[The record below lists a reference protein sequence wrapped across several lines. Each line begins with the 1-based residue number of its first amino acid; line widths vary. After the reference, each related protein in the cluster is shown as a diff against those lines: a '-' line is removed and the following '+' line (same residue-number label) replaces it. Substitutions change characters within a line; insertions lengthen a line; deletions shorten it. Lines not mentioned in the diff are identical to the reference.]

1 VTPLQ
6 FRQVRTLTY
15 SKFLL
20 RHIKLDVATLAV
32 DRSPTVKINP
42 MLKACIL
49 LFAVVLICLGCAG
62 KSVTLGPNNS
72 VPLTSRK
79 WAQSSPQSAT
89 GELRYKAPE
98 GWTPE
103 RPASDMRVAQYK
115 LPKVEG
121 DSEDAL
127 LVLYYFGQGQGGT
140 AQANIDRWINQMQ
153 QPDGRPSK
161 EQARTENMTVNGLQ
175 VITVD
180 VSGTYSGGMSP
191 TGGMSGEKAGEKS
204 NYRLRAAIVE
214 TPKGSYF
221 VKLTGPEKTVTRWD
235 QAYID
240 YIKSFEFK

>member
-1 VTPLQ
+1 
-6 FRQVRTLTY
+6 
-15 SKFLL
+15 
-20 RHIKLDVATLAV
+20 
-32 DRSPTVKINP
+32 
-42 MLKACIL
+42 MLKAVIF
-49 LFAVVLICLGCAG
+49 LFAVALILWGCAG

-72 VPLTSRK
+72 APQTSRK

-89 GELRYKAPE
+89 GELRYKAPD
-98 GWTPE
+98 GWTAE
-103 RPASDMRVAQYK
+103 RPSSDMRAAQYK
-115 LPKVEG
+115 LPKVEL

-140 AQANIDRWINQMQ
+140 AQANIDRWVNQMQ
-153 QPDGRPSK
+153 QPDGRPSS
-161 EQARTENMTVNGLQ
+161 ERARTENITVNGLK

-191 TGGMSGEKAGEKS
+191 TGGMSGGKSGDKS

-221 VKLTGPEKTVTRWD
+221 VKLTGPEKTVAHWD
-235 QAYID
+235 QAYVD

>member
-1 VTPLQ
+1 MLRVVIPL
-6 FRQVRTLTY
+6 
-15 SKFLL
+15 FL
-20 RHIKLDVATLAV
+20 
-32 DRSPTVKINP
+32 
-42 MLKACIL
+42 
-49 LFAVVLICLGCAG
+49 VVLICSGCAG

-72 VPLTSRK
+72 ASQTSRK
-79 WAQSSPQSAT
+79 WAQASPQSAT
-89 GELRYKAPE
+89 GELRYQAPE
-98 GWTPE
+98 GWTAE
-103 RPASDMRVAQYK
+103 RPTSDMRAAQYK

-153 QPDGRPSK
+153 QPDGSPSK
-161 EQARTENMTVNGLQ
+161 ERARTENITVNGLK

-191 TGGMSGEKAGEKS
+191 TSGMSGEKSGDKS

-221 VKLTGPEKTVTRWD
+221 VKLTGPAKTVARWD
-235 QAYID
+235 QAYSD
-240 YIKSFEFK
+240 YLKSFEFK